1 MKIKTNIAISESGFL
16 FDSNTGDSYSL
27 NETGKKILHLI
38 NQNKT
43 ELEIKD
49 YFIENYEVE
58 EGIFEINFY
67 DFMNMLNNL
76 NLFENES

>member
-58 EGIFEINFY
+58 EGTFEINFY